1 MHQATKQPQFTTLNL
16 QLQPCA
22 INKTN
27 NPPSRCASCVSS
39 RRSHPPVPWCLGSQ
53 LVSVRKHFFH
63 TLVCTYCAGP
73 AGARWWTQTVWSGKI
88 SVGASVSA
96 AHGQRT
102 PREGRASCREHREQQ
117 QVCGVRRRAG
127 TPGPNRALEVHVPVI
142 PARQCGARAWLWV
155 SPAQLSGC
163 SRFKGEIER
172 AVSPTS
178 GGTATPHHPHH
189 HPPAC
194 PVDCAPQERN
204 RQRPHA
210 HSRRTAAG
218 SGR

>member
-1 MHQATKQPQFTTLNL
+1 MEPD
-16 QLQPCA
+16 
-22 INKTN
+22 
-27 NPPSRCASCVSS
+27 
-39 RRSHPPVPWCLGSQ
+39 G
-53 LVSVRKHFFH
+53 
-63 TLVCTYCAGP
+63 G
-73 AGARWWTQTVWSGKI
+73 SGKI
-88 SVGASVSA
+88 GVGAVVAAIPQHSV
-96 AHGQRT
+96 RD
-102 PREGRASCREHREQQ
+102 EHREKD
-117 QVCGVRRRAG
+117 VRAAVNTASNNKCVAFDGVPGRL
-127 TPGPNRALEVHVPVI
+127 GPNRALEVHVPVI

-204 RQRPHA
+204 RQTA
-210 HSRRTAAG
+210 SRTLTTG
-218 SGR
+218 SGGQR

>member
-1 MHQATKQPQFTTLNL
+1 MYENTFFIHSCALIAQGRQAHDGG
-16 QLQPCA
+16 
-22 INKTN
+22 
-27 NPPSRCASCVSS
+27 
-39 RRSHPPVPWCLGSQ
+39 RRQCGAAKYAWA
-53 LVSVRKHFFH
+53 LVSPQPMVN
-63 TLVCTYCAGP
+63 
-73 AGARWWTQTVWSGKI
+73 
-88 SVGASVSA
+88 
-96 AHGQRT
+96 
-102 PREGRASCREHREQQ
+102 EHREKD
-117 QVCGVRRRAG
+117 VRAAVNTASNNKCVAFDGVPGRL
-127 TPGPNRALEVHVPVI
+127 GPNRALEVHVPVI

-210 HSRRTAAG
+210 HSRWAAAG